1 MEQTYEHCSV
11 DQIVQMAG
19 QTLKVAGQTLKV
31 AVRQQEVHLK
41 LEVLQEGD
49 VYLVKEVLQRVGVHR
64 MVGDRQLEVQKWT
77 WVEG

>member
-19 QTLKVAGQTLKV
+19 QKLKVAG
-31 AVRQQEVHLK
+31 RQQEVHLK

-49 VYLVKEVLQRVGVHR
+49 VPQREGVHR
-64 MVGDRQLEVQKWT
+64 MAGDHQLEGQKWT
-77 WVEG
+77 LVEG

>member
-19 QTLKVAGQTLKV
+19 QKLRVVGQTMKA

-49 VYLVKEVLQRVGVHR
+49 VPQREGVHR
-64 MVGDRQLEVQKWT
+64 MVGDRQLEVQRWT
-77 WVEG
+77 LVEG